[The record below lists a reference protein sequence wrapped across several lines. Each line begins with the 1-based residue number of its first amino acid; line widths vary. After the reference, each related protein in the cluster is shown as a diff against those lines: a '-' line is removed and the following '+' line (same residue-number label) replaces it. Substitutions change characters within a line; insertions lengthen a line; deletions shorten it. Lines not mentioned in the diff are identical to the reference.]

1 MMEDGEERLD
11 IKREMYEERFQRFD
25 VK

>member
-1 MMEDGEERLD
+1 MEDGEERLD
-11 IKREMYEERFQRFD
+11 IKREMCEERFQRFD